1 MRVTPLGKSA
11 SVASALMR
19 HRTMCLRHFET
30 VCGCGEILLGSI
42 SPSSYPP
49 FFCVAT
55 RPKAIGLQRIL
66 MLAGVQGLRNSICKL
81 GKQFN

>member
-55 RPKAIGLQRIL
+55 RPKSYRLTEDFDVGWGSRVEKFDLQ
-66 MLAGVQGLRNSICKL
+66 AWETV
-81 GKQFN
+81 